1 MKWSPHSPCQDH
13 KECKENSMR
22 NMTANVD
29 VERVKTTNRE
39 NATFVIEL
47 IQQQTIRA
55 SCQQLTRIFPILSL
69 FSVWSARAP
78 KMNTTEYWEMRNMGV
93 KFNVGDQRTASVQ
106 AGYQIAGLV
115 ATIGVAIIGGIV
127 TGNKTIIP

>member
-1 MKWSPHSPCQDH
+1 
-13 KECKENSMR
+13 MR

-47 IQQQTIRA
+47 IQQQMIRA
-55 SCQQLTRIFPILSL
+55 SCKQLTRIFPILSL